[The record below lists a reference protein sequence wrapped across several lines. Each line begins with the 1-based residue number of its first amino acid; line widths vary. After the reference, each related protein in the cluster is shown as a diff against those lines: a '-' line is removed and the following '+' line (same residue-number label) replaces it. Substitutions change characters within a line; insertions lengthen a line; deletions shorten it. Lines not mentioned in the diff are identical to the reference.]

1 MTTTLEVLSLNIS
14 REKGTIK
21 HPVPEITVDDLGIV
35 GDAHAGRWHRQI
47 SLLAQESIDRFSLR
61 LGQPIGP
68 GEFGENISFRGV
80 PPHSV
85 SPLDRFVLGDVEL
98 EVTQIGKECHGSG
111 CTIFQQVGKCVMPA
125 EGLFTRVVRKGG
137 IRRGDGGEHRPR
149 PFRCTII
156 TLSDRVAAGVYDDRS
171 GPRVRELLDEFFAK
185 RRWHYCAENRTLPD
199 DPEQLRREIM
209 RARQCGID
217 VIVTTGG
224 TGVGPRD
231 ITPET
236 IVPMCD
242 KLIPGI
248 MEHLRSKFSQNNPRA
263 RLSRAVAGVMGTT
276 QIYALPGSVR
286 AVEECLP
293 EILVTLDHLVYM
305 LHGLD
310 AH

>member
-1 MTTTLEVLSLNIS
+1 MTTLEVLSLNVS
-14 REKGTIK
+14 REKGTVK

-35 GDAHAGRWHRQI
+35 GDAHAGRWHRQV

-61 LGQPIGP
+61 LGRPIGP
-68 GEFGENISFRGV
+68 GEFGENITFRGV

-85 SPLDRFVLGDVEL
+85 SPLDRFVLGRCGTGGHSDRQGVPRLGLRDLSTGRES
-98 EVTQIGKECHGSG
+98 VSCRPKG
-111 CTIFQQVGKCVMPA
+111 CSHAC
-125 EGLFTRVVRKGG
+125 VRKGS

-209 RARQCGID
+209 HARQCGID

-248 MEHLRSKFSQNNPRA
+248 MEHLRSQFGQNNPRA

-310 AH
+310 VH